1 MPFTFKSFNLDS
13 LSFRFIMSVPLPDP
27 FSQSHCVV
35 LVLQHY
41 YKCCASLLVFST
53 ADPTRFMVWECPM
66 PWHTLCFPQAYGLCT
81 EALPGEVQMDP
92 FTFLRNVG
100 SWPGK
105 VLFCFEGQDDMP
117 FPSRSFTDVW
127 TWCPWDPLPL
137 VPCSFTGHTEQV
149 LVRQIDPLWIC
160 HRYWG
165 TSYTEQQYIC
175 TQKAL
180 ALQRKVDEL
189 MTATSGLTPVCRLFE
204 PPPLPEMSVIQEQ
217 NIYRIIFSLY
227 PIFAD

>member
-1 MPFTFKSFNLDS
+1 MHPFAAFDLKSQCLCGLPFTSFNLDS

-53 ADPTRFMVWECPM
+53 ADPTSFMVWECPM

-105 VLFCFEGQDDMP
+105 
-117 FPSRSFTDVW
+117 
-127 TWCPWDPLPL
+127 
-137 VPCSFTGHTEQV
+137 
-149 LVRQIDPLWIC
+149 
-160 HRYWG
+160 
-165 TSYTEQQYIC
+165 
-175 TQKAL
+175 AL

-204 PPPLPEMSVIQEQ
+204 PPPLLEMSVSQEQ
-217 NIYRIIFSLY
+217 NIYRINFSLY
-227 PIFAD
+227 PIFESWLD